1 MHKFWESW
9 PVLYQKTSL
18 YLSVKRPYFLE
29 FMLAIRFQMC
39 VCAHDLIRKTRT
51 FLGMSERQPLL
62 PLILPPGS
70 STNDVTAPLNLS
82 FEHRQA
88 TTESFD
94 HWKAGRT
101 KTNIFSLKIN
111 RMCQSKTISV
121 KNKLRFFLIY
131 EPKVN
136 LIAKGSYSTKRK
148 KYFYHRKKNHS
159 FTYSGIIQLLD
170 DQACLKTYSICC
182 LLFVLNWR

>member
-1 MHKFWESW
+1 MTRFIPKNN
-9 PVLYQKTSL
+9 L
-18 YLSVKRPYFLE
+18 YLSVKRPNFFE
-29 FMLAIRFQMC
+29 FMHATRFQMC

-94 HWKAGRT
+94 HWKAGGT

-111 RMCQSKTISV
+111 WMCQSETISV
-121 KNKLRFFLIY
+121 KNKLRFLLIY
-131 EPKVN
+131 VSKVN

-148 KYFYHRKKNHS
+148 KKYLS
-159 FTYSGIIQLLD
+159 
-170 DQACLKTYSICC
+170 
-182 LLFVLNWR
+182 

>member
-18 YLSVKRPYFLE
+18 YLSVKRRYFLE

-51 FLGMSERQPLL
+51 FLGMSKRQPLL

-82 FEHRQA
+82 FEHRQV
-88 TTESFD
+88 TTESSD
-94 HWKAGRT
+94 HWKAGGT
-101 KTNIFSLKIN
+101 KPNIFLWRSIGCVKVKLS
-111 RMCQSKTISV
+111 RSKTSLGSSSSTNLRLIS
-121 KNKLRFFLIY
+121 
-131 EPKVN
+131 
-136 LIAKGSYSTKRK
+136 
-148 KYFYHRKKNHS
+148 
-159 FTYSGIIQLLD
+159 
-170 DQACLKTYSICC
+170 
-182 LLFVLNWR
+182 